1 MSKQITEALGS
12 LLKDLKAKFNT
23 EEQAFI
29 VVKTTDGA
37 ELTLDGDLVVGA
49 RVTTKDAE
57 CTVCPA
63 ADGTYTLAD
72 GTTMEVKNG
81 AIAELSTPTEE
92 ATEPEMGKEVDRK
105 STRLNS
111 SH

>member
-37 ELTLDGDLVVGA
+37 ELTLDGDLVEIGRAHV
-49 RVTTKDAE
+49 
-57 CTVCPA
+57 
-63 ADGTYTLAD
+63 
-72 GTTMEVKNG
+72 
-81 AIAELSTPTEE
+81 
-92 ATEPEMGKEVDRK
+92 
-105 STRLNS
+105 
-111 SH
+111 